1 VSLTEAEQAVAEYLA
16 AEPGPVT
23 WTGPPGLSGW
33 AATIPPG
40 GGEGADPATV
50 RFSKSRAF
58 PGCQLH
64 QVEFTNHNGHPQR
77 LLVRTWQ
84 QADGTWVADPI
95 GGGGGADPYR
105 PRPWVNFAAA
115 WSAELFAAGGTVT
128 GNGAEAGCTGGRR
141 SRLSGALRPAG
152 HRTSCAVPPAPAGPH
167 CRSCFRAENWRSR
180 WTWRTHCCQCR

>member
-1 VSLTEAEQAVAEYLA
+1 MSLTEAEQAVAEYLA

-23 WTGPPGLSGW
+23 WTGPPGPSGW
-33 AATIPPG
+33 AATIRSG

-50 RFSKSRAF
+50 RFGKSRAF

-64 QVEFTNHNGHPQR
+64 QVEFTNHDGHPQR

-105 PRPWVNFAAA
+105 ARPWANFAAA
-115 WSAELFAAGGTVT
+115 WSADLFAAGGTVT
-128 GNGAEAGCTGGRR
+128 GNGAEAAHLVRLTFANGTSIEDQVHNGVVLFYTSPGVAFPASVEISTSTGDV
-141 SRLSGALRPAG
+141 LAAYDEFNDL
-152 HRTSCAVPPAPAGPH
+152 
-167 CRSCFRAENWRSR
+167 
-180 WTWRTHCCQCR
+180 Q